1 MGTISSSRTIS
12 IPFYARISVPERLFS
27 GILTVMVRN
36 ANDGNEATD
45 DFMTRYDDN
54 FSNAQT
60 RNIDD
65 AAPFTAAQRPSSEKF
80 ASSFS
85 TDGDLLLETNGG
97 SNSINSSLADTNHDW
112 KNIAN
117 NNTDGIA
124 TSSGALVFTP
134 QSTGASANEQG
145 VKLKR
150 SLSLGTSNL
159 NMKDYLFRTK
169 PGGRYKLR
177 ISAKIE
183 STADTNIYYAKVIF
197 DDSSSYTSS
206 AFVLN
211 HSSYT
216 SCTFDFTI
224 SPDTNLDEIQFYAL
238 DPSNTGS
245 FYVDTFEL
253 FELISQDRTG
263 YGHSIGDYD
272 VLVYHVTG
280 GCHLSSTLEQY
291 KQNGTAGS
299 YYSSGE
305 LSGYPDTSS
314 STWAKHIDHPACQN
328 FVKWTLLSRHNNSYE
343 HQTWKSTPVFTNTDE
358 LFEDMDKSVYT
369 YHRDGVETS
378 SAGSAENYYN
388 YGALNTGIGVDDGYP
403 QSMIEKDE
411 YLMVNSS
418 SISSGG
424 QSEGLSKRRKQIY
437 STASASHVTKSGLD
451 QSTSTIGRD
460 MRSGIAH
467 VGTVDDMGANKYFS
481 PVHRVDIYAS
491 HPFILTDQTS
501 GGATQT
507 HSTHGKLVRVQTHD
521 TSFWQLVVNV
531 KVLAANS
538 TGGIDSARDFEF
550 FKNRININFQPM
562 GETQNII
569 FSTTSHTT

>member
-36 ANDGNEATD
+36 ANDGNESTD

-54 FSNAQT
+54 FVRAQSQ
-60 RNIDD
+60 NIDD
-65 AAPFTAAQRPSSEKF
+65 AAPFTAAQQPSSEKF

-97 SNSINSSLADTNHDW
+97 SNSINSSLADTSHDW

-124 TSSGALVFTP
+124 ISSEALVFTP
-134 QSTGASANEQG
+134 QATGASANEQG

-169 PGGRYKLR
+169 SGGRYKLR
-177 ISAKIE
+177 INALRNAS
-183 STADTNIYYAKVIF
+183 ADTNIYYVKFVF
-197 DDSSSYTSS
+197 DDATSYTTS
-206 AFVLN
+206 AITLTT
-211 HSSYT
+211 SYANYDT
-216 SCTFDFTI
+216 DFTI
-224 SPDTNLDEIQFYAL
+224 PPDTNLDEIQFYAL
-238 DPSNTGS
+238 DPSNTN
-245 FYVDTFEL
+245 TFSIETFQL

-280 GCHLSSTLEQY
+280 GCHLNSTLVPY
-291 KQNGTAGS
+291 KQNGASGS
-299 YYSSGE
+299 YYNNVE
-305 LSGYPDTSS
+305 LSGYPDTTS

-343 HQTWKSTPVFTNTDE
+343 HQTWSSSPEYPTVDNLTD
-358 LFEDMDKSVYT
+358 DVDKSIYVYE
-369 YHRDGVETS
+369 RSGV
-378 SAGSAENYYN
+378 AENYYN

-411 YLMVNSS
+411 YLMVDSS
-418 SISSGG
+418 YTDSINKSK
-424 QSEGLSKRRKQIY
+424 GLNKRRKQIY
-437 STASASHVTKSGLD
+437 STASACLLYHL
-451 QSTSTIGRD
+451 
-460 MRSGIAH
+460 
-467 VGTVDDMGANKYFS
+467 
-481 PVHRVDIYAS
+481 
-491 HPFILTDQTS
+491 
-501 GGATQT
+501 
-507 HSTHGKLVRVQTHD
+507 
-521 TSFWQLVVNV
+521 
-531 KVLAANS
+531 
-538 TGGIDSARDFEF
+538 
-550 FKNRININFQPM
+550 
-562 GETQNII
+562 
-569 FSTTSHTT
+569 

>member
-65 AAPFTAAQRPSSEKF
+65 AAPFTAAQDPSSEKF

-85 TDGDLLLETNGG
+85 TDGNLLLENNGG
-97 SNSINSSLADTNHDW
+97 SNSINSSFADNTHDW
-112 KNIAN
+112 KNIEN
-117 NNTDGIA
+117 NNTDGITTA
-124 TSSGALVFTP
+124 AGALQFTP
-134 QSTGASANEQG
+134 QSSGGGSGTDFEG

-177 ISAKIE
+177 ISAKIQ
-183 STADTNIYYAKVIF
+183 SSADTNIYYAKVIF

-211 HSSYT
+211 DSSYT
-216 SCTFDFTI
+216 ACTFDFTI

-238 DPSNTGS
+238 DPSNTGK

-291 KQNGTAGS
+291 KQ
-299 YYSSGE
+299 
-305 LSGYPDTSS
+305 
-314 STWAKHIDHPACQN
+314 
-328 FVKWTLLSRHNNSYE
+328 
-343 HQTWKSTPVFTNTDE
+343 
-358 LFEDMDKSVYT
+358 
-369 YHRDGVETS
+369 
-378 SAGSAENYYN
+378 
-388 YGALNTGIGVDDGYP
+388 
-403 QSMIEKDE
+403 
-411 YLMVNSS
+411 
-418 SISSGG
+418 
-424 QSEGLSKRRKQIY
+424 
-437 STASASHVTKSGLD
+437 
-451 QSTSTIGRD
+451 
-460 MRSGIAH
+460 
-467 VGTVDDMGANKYFS
+467 
-481 PVHRVDIYAS
+481 
-491 HPFILTDQTS
+491 
-501 GGATQT
+501 
-507 HSTHGKLVRVQTHD
+507 
-521 TSFWQLVVNV
+521 
-531 KVLAANS
+531 
-538 TGGIDSARDFEF
+538 
-550 FKNRININFQPM
+550 
-562 GETQNII
+562 
-569 FSTTSHTT
+569 